1 MRRLAVSSWPP
12 LFLTP
17 VDSGALARSDGKYA
31 AQFAEAFGSIGKDGI
46 AGRAGAALELRA
58 WQKSLLE
65 HLYARDEAGGY
76 VARTALIGMPRK
88 NGKSALSSA
97 AIALYSLIAEGVQG
111 AEIIVAAAEKEQA
124 RIVFGEARRMVE
136 TSELADEVTL
146 YRDSIFVP
154 SSKSVLRVVSAEAYS
169 KEGLNPSRVII
180 DELHAH
186 RDRTLFDVL
195 SLAMGN
201 RGSLAQLVAIT
212 TAGLRTDVS
221 GQDSVAYQL
230 YQYGKKVASGEVV
243 DPSFFMA
250 WWEAPAEADY
260 KSRDT
265 WQVANPG
272 FDDLVAESDFAS
284 AVLRTPEHEFR
295 TKRLNQWVNVK
306 NAWLPAGAWEDLAD
320 ESVRLEPGDEY
331 YLGFDGSWKNDSTS
345 LICVIMPR
353 FDGDVFR
360 VFRAGSWEKDF
371 TVNDDSWVIDKQEVA
386 NFVVEFTREN
396 PGCREMVC
404 DPTYWQDEMW
414 QWADAGV
421 TVVEFPQTLAYQV
434 PATAKLFEGIMSK
447 KIRHDGD
454 AALTRHIEN
463 CILKMDSKGG
473 SRLTKDYR
481 NPKLKIDN
489 AVALMFAYS
498 RASAKLEPEVIPQFY
513 F

>member
-17 VDSGALARSDGKYA
+17 VDSGALARSDGKYS

-46 AGRAGAALELRA
+46 AGRAGAALELRT

-146 YRDSIFVP
+146 YRDSIYVP

-186 RDRTLFDVL
+186 RDRSLFDVL

-201 RGSLAQLVAIT
+201 RGNIAQLVAIT

-265 WQVANPG
+265 WLVANPG
-272 FDDLVAESDFAS
+272 FNDLVAESDFAS

-306 NAWLPAGAWEDLAD
+306 NAWLPAGAWEDLTD

-353 FDGDVFR
+353 FEGDVFR

-386 NFVVEFTREN
+386 NFVVEFTRAN
-396 PGCREMVC
+396 PGCKEMVC

-421 TVVEFPQTLAYQV
+421 NVVEFPQTLAYQV

-447 KIRHDGD
+447 KIRHNGD

>member
-17 VDSGALARSDGKYA
+17 VDLGALARSDGKYA

-46 AGRAGAALELRA
+46 AGRAGGALKLRA

-146 YRDSIFVP
+146 YRDSIYVP
-154 SSKSVLRVVSAEAYS
+154 ASKSVLRVVSAEAYS

-186 RDRTLFDVL
+186 RDRSLFDVL

-201 RGSLAQLVAIT
+201 RGNIAQLVAIT
-212 TAGLRTDVS
+212 TAGLRTDVT

-243 DPSFFMA
+243 DASFFMA

-371 TVNDDSWVIDKQEVA
+371 TVNDDSWVIDKQQVA
-386 NFVVEFTREN
+386 NFVVEFTRDN

-404 DPTYWQDEMW
+404 DPTYWQDEMF
-414 QWADAGV
+414 QWASAGV

-434 PATAKLFEGIMSK
+434 PATSKLFEGIMSK

-454 AALTRHIEN
+454 PALARHLEN

>member
-1 MRRLAVSSWPP
+1 MRSAVSSWPP
-12 LFLTP
+12 LYLTP
-17 VDSGALARSDGKYA
+17 VDPDALTRSDGKWA
-31 AQFAEAFGSIGKDGI
+31 AQFAQAFGSIGKDGI
-46 AGRAGAALELRA
+46 AGRAGEALILRD
-58 WQKSLLE
+58 WQKQLLN
-65 HLYARDEAGGY
+65 HLYARDESGGY
-76 VARTALIGMPRK
+76 VARSALIGMPRK
-88 NGKSALSSA
+88 SGKSALSSA
-97 AIALYSLIAEGVQG
+97 AVALYSLIAEGVNG

-146 YRDSIFVP
+146 YRDSIYVP
-154 SSKSVLRVVSAEAYS
+154 STKSVLRVVSAEAYS

-186 RDRTLFDVL
+186 RDRSLFDVL

-201 RGSLAQLVAIT
+201 RGSIAQLVAIT
-212 TAGLRTDVS
+212 TAGLRTDIT
-221 GQDSVAYQL
+221 GQDSVCYQL
-230 YQYGKKVASGEVV
+230 YQYGKKVATGEVV

-250 WWEAPAEADY
+250 WWEAPPEADY
-260 KSRDT
+260 KSPDT
-265 WQVANPG
+265 WRLANPG

-306 NAWLPAGAWEDLAD
+306 NAWLPAGAWEEIEDSSIEL
-320 ESVRLEPGDEY
+320 LPGDEY
-331 YLGFDGSWKNDSTS
+331 YLGFDGSFKNDSTS
-345 LICVIMPR
+345 LIGCIMPR
-353 FDGDVFR
+353 FEGDVFR

-371 TVNDDSWVIDKQEVA
+371 TVDNDSWVVDKQEVA
-386 NFVVEFTREN
+386 NFVIEFVREN
-396 PGCREMVC
+396 PGLREMVC
-404 DPTYWQDEMW
+404 DPTYWQDEMY
-414 QWADAGV
+414 QWVSAGIE
-421 TVVEFPQTLAYQV
+421 VVEFPQTLAYQV

-447 KIRHDGD
+447 KIRHNGD
-454 AALTRHIEN
+454 PALTRHIEN

>member
-1 MRRLAVSSWPP
+1 MSWPP

-17 VDSGALARSDGKYA
+17 VDPAAIAQGDGDVA
-31 AQFAEAFGSIGKDGI
+31 AVFAEAFGSIGKDGI
-46 AGRAGAALELRA
+46 AGRAGQALQLRA

-97 AIALYSLIAEGVQG
+97 AIALYSLIAEGVNG

-136 TSELADEVTL
+136 ASELSESVTL
-146 YRDSIFVP
+146 YRDSIYVP
-154 SSKSVLRVVSAEAYS
+154 GTKSVMRVVSAEAYS
-169 KEGLNPSRVII
+169 KEGLNPSRCIV
-180 DELHAH
+180 DEIHAH
-186 RDRTLFDVL
+186 RDRSLFDVL

-221 GQDSVAYQL
+221 GQESVAYQL
-230 YQYGKKVASGEVV
+230 YQYGKKVAAGEIV
-243 DPSFFMA
+243 DSSFFMA
-250 WWEAPAEADY
+250 WWEAPPEMDY
-260 KSRDT
+260 KDRET
-265 WQVANPG
+265 WAVANPG

-306 NAWLPAGAWEDLAD
+306 NAWLPAGAWDELAD

-331 YLGFDGSWKNDSTS
+331 YLGFDGSWKNDSTA
-345 LICVIMPR
+345 LVAVIMPR

-371 TVNDDSWVIDKQEVA
+371 TVNDDSWVIDKQAVA
-386 NFVVEFTREN
+386 NFVLEFVREN
-396 PGCREMVC
+396 PGCRELVC
-404 DPTYWQDEMW
+404 DASYWQDEMM
-414 QWADAGV
+414 QWLDGGV
-421 TVVEFPQTLAYQV
+421 NVVEFPQTLAYQV
-434 PATAKLFEGIMSK
+434 PATARLFEGILSK

-454 AALTRHIEN
+454 PAMTRHVDN

-481 NPKLKIDN
+481 NPRLKIDLT
-489 AVALMFAYS
+489 VALMQAYY